1 MSNSGLPLPNKKA
14 LYDTVTCIL
23 SCVLQADN
31 AIQKQSMHR
40 LKQVQVID
48 GKLLVISQT
57 ITTYK
62 GD

>member
-1 MSNSGLPLPNKKA
+1 MSDSGLPLPNKRA

-40 LKQVQVID
+40 LKQVQVIE
-48 GKLLVISQT
+48 GM
-57 ITTYK
+57 
-62 GD
+62 